1 VKDAAEA
8 TAKRLVKA
16 PITEA
21 NLMLLVARNSNV
33 GNGGVWVDKMT
44 TRPRRDAVHF
54 MDFHVHQARVGYFQS
69 IEDRKNF
76 LVLG

>member
-33 GNGGVWVDKMT
+33 GDRDVGVDKIT
-44 TRPRRDAVHF
+44 TSRRDAMLF